1 MRRGLALAAGL
12 WLALA
17 AIAGAEEVSWRLAT
31 TAKGP
36 VAPGAVFRVDV
47 TARLEDGW
55 HVYSITQPPGG
66 PITTAIQFARDG
78 VFSLA
83 GPIESPPPDVAYDPN
98 FGIDTETHE
107 GPVVVFG
114 APVQVAAT
122 APAGRH
128 PLVVHVRFQACT
140 DRTCLPPAVS
150 KLELDVEV
158 GARPAAA
165 QATGTG
171 ALPAQ
176 PASPLR
182 GTTRRAGDTPSA
194 RTATTPAAPPVT
206 STPEAVPLAASP
218 APSSTS
224 DGALAAS
231 APGSDT
237 AAPPSPSGVP
247 GGSLPAFLWLAATM
261 GLLSLLTPCVFP
273 MVPITVSYF
282 TKHAA
287 TSRRG
292 AVGLAGAYGL
302 GIVLTFAALG
312 TAIAI
317 VAGAAGLNRFAANP
331 WLNLG
336 IAALFVVF
344 ALNLFGA
351 FELRLPSRWATA
363 LDASGRSPR
372 AGRLGGAVLMG
383 LTFTVTSFTCTA
395 AFIGTLLVL
404 AAQGAWQWPLVGMI
418 VYASVFAAPFVVL
431 ALVPQLAAQL
441 PRAGGWL
448 TTVKVSMGLLEIAA
462 AMKFLSN
469 VDLVWRWGVFT
480 RDLVLASWVA
490 VALVL
495 ALYLVGLVRLQ
506 HEGPASSPGP
516 WRLVSGLL
524 SLTLGIWMA
533 TGLLGRRLGEL
544 EAFLPPAIGAQ
555 AEGPAPGGLAAE
567 LPWITNDYDGALGE
581 ARREAKAVFVDFTG
595 YTCTNCRWM
604 EANMFPRTAVRR
616 ELDRFV
622 RVRLYTDGE
631 GEPYVSQQRLQQERF
646 GTVALPL
653 YAILRPD
660 GTVVA
665 TFAGLTR
672 DEAEF
677 LRFLQSSLS

>member
-1 MRRGLALAAGL
+1 VLAWGA
-12 WLALA
+12 WLALVA
-17 AIAGAEEVSWRLAT
+17 PAGAEEVSWRIAT
-31 TAKGP
+31 TAKGV

-47 TARLEDGW
+47 TAHLEDGW

-66 PITTAIQFARDG
+66 PVTTTIQFARDG

-83 GPIESPPPDVAYDPN
+83 GAIESPPPDVAYDPN

-140 DRTCLPPAVS
+140 DRMCLPPAVS
-150 KLELDVEV
+150 KLELDVET
-158 GARPAAA
+158 GTRPAAA

-176 PASPLR
+176 AASLPR
-182 GTTRRAGDTPSA
+182 GTTPRAGDTSSA
-194 RTATTPAAPPVT
+194 GTATPPASTPVTGGPESAPVAASPAAPP
-206 STPEAVPLAASP
+206 AS
-218 APSSTS
+218 
-224 DGALAAS
+224 DS
-231 APGSDT
+231 APARPPVGQRTT
-237 AAPPSPSGVP
+237 AAPPSPSRVP

-336 IAALFVVF
+336 IAALFIVF

-404 AAQGAWQWPLVGMI
+404 AAQGAWQWPLVGML

-469 VDLVWRWGVFT
+469 VDVVWAWGVFT

-490 VALVL
+490 VALLL
-495 ALYLVGLVRLQ
+495 ALYLAGLVRLH
-506 HEGPASSPGP
+506 HEGATSNPGP

-533 TGLLGRRLGEL
+533 TGLLGWRLGEL
-544 EAFLPPAIGAQ
+544 EAFLPPAIGPQ
-555 AEGPAPGGLAAE
+555 AEGPALGGPAAE
-567 LPWITNDYDGALGE
+567 LPWIINDYEGALGE
-581 ARREAKAVFVDFTG
+581 ARREARAVFVDFTG

-616 ELDRFV
+616 ELERFV

-631 GEPYVSQQRLQQERF
+631 GEPYLSQQRMQQERF

-653 YAILRPD
+653 YAILRSD

-677 LRFLQSSLS
+677 LRFLRSS